1 MSILRKPYGSPT
13 LLAVL
18 SLCVLFG
25 LISGCSKVGKKEKA
39 EFKPGSA
46 WIEDMRNRIEDN
58 IQDPDK
64 KNSMLALVDQTE
76 KDLLEVDQAVR
87 KLYTDF
93 SSLSENYNSTPEE
106 FRKVISEF
114 EASRRA
120 VRGRVIENRF
130 KMRDLSTPAEW
141 KKLTDISKSKG
152 LYQQTI
158 RQPYQ

>member
-1 MSILRKPYGSPT
+1 MKYLRKPYAWTT
-13 LLAVL
+13 LLAL
-18 SLCVLFG
+18 ISLCVLFA

-39 EFKPGSA
+39 EFKPGSV

-87 KLYTDF
+87 KLYADF

-114 EASRRA
+114 ENSRRA
-120 VRGRVIENRF
+120 VRDRIIETRF
-130 KMRDLSTPAEW
+130 EMRDMSTPAEW
-141 KKLTDISKSKG
+141 KKLTDNSKRKG
-152 LYQQTI
+152 LYRQTI